1 MMKKFLLSLTT
12 AIAFNC
18 LCFVGQAS
26 AVQYTPNF
34 KGTEITEFVNIVG
47 KNLKKTMVVDPNVR
61 GKINVRSYDLLS
73 EKQYYQFFLNVL
85 EVYGYAAVKMD
96 NNVIKII
103 RNKDAKTAAIPV
115 VGNNSNI
122 LGDEM
127 VTRVVEVK
135 NVTVRELVPLLRQ
148 LSDQAGGG
156 NVVNYDPA
164 NVIMLTGTASTV
176 NRLVKII
183 ERVDRAGDQDVE
195 IIKLTYASAGEMV
208 RIIEA
213 MNKPTSGK
221 SGQPTF
227 LIPKIVADE
236 RSNSVIVSGE
246 IKARERVIRL
256 VKRLDSELKSNG
268 NTRVYYLK
276 YSKAEDLVKVLQGV
290 SDSIASEKKS
300 GKTKGR
306 SSSKKRDVSIE
317 AHESTNALVITAQP
331 DMLRSLEEVI
341 RQLDQRR
348 AQVLVEAIIVEVF
361 ESDGVSLGLQWGNK
375 EIGFTQFNNGTTSIS
390 AVAAGA
396 KAAQETQGEIV
407 PAVFASDTGEKISE
421 EYRKNSVEGDFSLLG
436 AALGSATGLV
446 TGIAKG
452 DWGAI
457 LQAVS
462 TDTNSNILATPSI
475 TTLDNEEAYFIVGQE
490 VPIITG
496 SATGT
501 NNTNPFQTVDRQ
513 EVGIKLRVTPQ
524 VNEGNAVQL
533 VIEQEV
539 SSVSGTTG
547 VDISINKREIKT
559 TVMTDSGDTV
569 ILGGLIDED
578 VQESVQ
584 KVPILGDIPIIGHL
598 FKSTKSTTRKRNL
611 MVFLRATIVRD
622 SALMTEISESKYNFI
637 RADQI
642 RRQEEGLSLMSD
654 ENMPILPEWQDSL
667 TLPPSF
673 KEYQEKLDDKNVELS
688 KPPEKNVEL
697 PRTVENDI
705 EISKSVE
712 NDIEISK
719 SVENDT
725 EISKSVEN
733 DIEIPKPPTD
743 LEEKQ

>member
-1 MMKKFLLSLTT
+1 MMKKFLLILTT
-12 AIAFNC
+12 AIAINC

-26 AVQYTPNF
+26 AGRYSPSF
-34 KGTEITEFVNIVG
+34 KGTEISEFVTIVG
-47 KNLKKTMVVDPNVR
+47 KHLKKTMIIDPNVR
-61 GKINVRSYDLLS
+61 GKINVRSYDMLT
-73 EKQYYQFFLNVL
+73 EEQYYQFFLNVL

-96 NNVIKII
+96 NNIVKII

-115 VGNNSNI
+115 IGDNSNI
-122 LGDEM
+122 IGDEM

-195 IIKLTYASAGEMV
+195 IIKLKYASAGEMV

-221 SGQPTF
+221 AGQPTF
-227 LIPKIVADE
+227 LIPKIVADD

-246 IKARERVIRL
+246 VKARERVTRL
-256 VKRLDSELKSNG
+256 VKRLDSELESNG
-268 NTRVYYLK
+268 NTYVHYLK

-290 SDSIASEKKS
+290 SDSISSETKPATSKS
-300 GKTKGR
+300 R
-306 SSSKKRDVSIE
+306 SSKKRNVSIE

-331 DMLRSLEEVI
+331 DMLRSLKEVI
-341 RQLDQRR
+341 RQLDKRR
-348 AQVLVEAIIVEVF
+348 AQVLVEAIIVEVY
-361 ESDGVSLGLQWGNK
+361 ETDGVSLGVQWYNEAG
-375 EIGFTQFNNGTTSIS
+375 GFTQFTNGPASIS
-390 AVAAGA
+390 SIAAGA
-396 KAAQETQGEIV
+396 KAAESTPGNTVTTI
-407 PAVFASDTGEKISE
+407 ASNGNPVTTTNPSTD
-421 EYRKNSVEGDFSLLG
+421 GDYSII
-436 AALGSATGLV
+436 AQALGNVSGMMF
-446 TGIAKG
+446 GIAKN

-457 LQAVS
+457 VQAVS
-462 TDTNSNILATPSI
+462 ADTNSNILATPSI

-496 SATGT
+496 SATGD
-501 NNTNPFQTVDRQ
+501 NNSNPFQTVDRQ

-533 VIEQEV
+533 TIEQET
-539 SSVSGTTG
+539 SSVSGNTG

-569 ILGGLIDED
+569 VLGGLIDED

-598 FKSTKSTTRKRNL
+598 FKSTSNSTRKRNL
-611 MVFLRATIVRD
+611 MVFIRATIVRD
-622 SALMTEISESKYNFI
+622 SAFMTEISESKYNYI

-642 RRQEEGLSLMSD
+642 RKHEEGLSLMSN
-654 ENMPILPEWQDSL
+654 ENMPILPQWQDNL

-673 KEYQEKLDDKNVELS
+673 DEYQKKLD
-688 KPPEKNVEL
+688 EKNIEL
-697 PRTVENDI
+697 
-705 EISKSVE
+705 
-712 NDIEISK
+712 
-719 SVENDT
+719 
-725 EISKSVEN
+725 
-733 DIEIPKPPTD
+733 PKPPTATEGVVA
-743 LEEKQ
+743 EEKQ

>member
-1 MMKKFLLSLTT
+1 MMKQFLLILTI
-12 AIAFNC
+12 AIAINC

-26 AVQYTPNF
+26 AAQYSPNF

-47 KNLKKTMVVDPNVR
+47 KNLKKTMIVDPNVR

-85 EVYGYAAVKMD
+85 EVYGYAAVEMD
-96 NNVIKII
+96 NNIVKII

-115 VGNNSNI
+115 IGNKSNI
-122 LGDEM
+122 IGDEM

-195 IIKLTYASAGEMV
+195 IIKLKYASAGEMV

-213 MNKPTSGK
+213 MNKPTGGK
-221 SGQPTF
+221 AGQPTF
-227 LIPKIVADE
+227 LIPKIVADD

-246 IKARERVIRL
+246 VKARERVARL
-256 VKRLDSELKSNG
+256 VKRLDSELESNG

-290 SDSIASEKKS
+290 SDSIASEA
-300 GKTKGR
+300 KTAKAKTR
-306 SSSKKRDVSIE
+306 SSNKREVSIE

-331 DMLRSLEEVI
+331 DMLRSLEAVI
-341 RQLDQRR
+341 RQLDVRR

-361 ESDGVSLGLQWGNK
+361 ESDGVSLGVQWYNEAG
-375 EIGFTQFNNGTTSIS
+375 GFTQFTNGPASIS
-390 AVAAGA
+390 SVAAGVQ
-396 KAAQETQGEIV
+396 AAEGE
-407 PAVFASDTGEKISE
+407 
-421 EYRKNSVEGDFSLLG
+421 EGNTVTTIDSNGNPVTTTNPSTDGDYSILAQVLG
-436 AALGSATGLV
+436 NVSGMMF
-446 TGIAKG
+446 GIAKN

-457 LQAVS
+457 VNAVS
-462 TDTNSNILATPSI
+462 SDTNSNILATPSI

-496 SATGT
+496 SQTGS
-501 NNTNPFQTVDRQ
+501 NNSNPFQTVDRQ

-533 VIEQEV
+533 IIEQEV

-559 TVMTDSGDTV
+559 TVMAESGDTV
-569 ILGGLIDED
+569 VLGGLIDED

-584 KVPILGDIPIIGHL
+584 KVPILGDIPILGHL
-598 FKSTKSTTRKRNL
+598 FKSTSNSTRKRNL
-611 MVFLRATIVRD
+611 MVFLRSTIVRD
-622 SALMTEISESKYNFI
+622 SALMTEISESKYNYI

-642 RRQEEGLSLMSD
+642 RKHEEGLSLMSN
-654 ENMPILPEWQDSL
+654 ENMPILPQWQDKL

-673 KEYQEKLDDKNVELS
+673 DEYQQKLEDKGTEL
-688 KPPEKNVEL
+688 
-697 PRTVENDI
+697 
-705 EISKSVE
+705 
-712 NDIEISK
+712 
-719 SVENDT
+719 
-725 EISKSVEN
+725 
-733 DIEIPKPPTD
+733 PKPPTATED
-743 LEEKQ
+743 VAAEEKQ

>member
-1 MMKKFLLSLTT
+1 MMKQFLLILTT
-12 AIAFNC
+12 AIAINC

-26 AVQYTPNF
+26 AAQYSPNF

-47 KNLKKTMVVDPNVR
+47 KNLKKTMIVDPNVR

-85 EVYGYAAVKMD
+85 EVYGYAAVEMD
-96 NNVIKII
+96 NNIVKII
-103 RNKDAKTAAIPV
+103 RNKDAKTASIPV
-115 VGNNSNI
+115 VGDKSNVI
-122 LGDEM
+122 GDEM

-195 IIKLTYASAGEMV
+195 IIKLQFASAGEMV

-221 SGQPTF
+221 AGQPTF
-227 LIPKIVADE
+227 LIPKIVADD

-246 IKARERVIRL
+246 VKARERVARL
-256 VKRLDSELKSNG
+256 VKRLDSELESNG

-276 YSKAEDLVKVLQGV
+276 YSKAEDLVKVLKGV
-290 SDSIASEKKS
+290 SDSIASEAKAA
-300 GKTKGR
+300 KTKTR
-306 SSSKKRDVSIE
+306 TTKKRDVSIE
-317 AHESTNALVITAQP
+317 AHESTNALIITAQP
-331 DMLRSLEEVI
+331 DMLRSLEAVI
-341 RQLDQRR
+341 RQLDVRR

-361 ESDGVSLGLQWGNK
+361 ESDGVSLGVQWYNEAG
-375 EIGFTQFNNGTTSIS
+375 GFTQFTNGPASIS
-390 AVAAGA
+390 SVAAGVQ
-396 KAAQETQGEIV
+396 AAEGE
-407 PAVFASDTGEKISE
+407 
-421 EYRKNSVEGDFSLLG
+421 EGNTVTTIDSNGNPVTTTNPSTDGDYSILAQVLG
-436 AALGSATGLV
+436 NVSGMMF
-446 TGIAKG
+446 GIAKN

-457 LQAVS
+457 VNAVS
-462 TDTNSNILATPSI
+462 SDTNSNILATPSI

-496 SATGT
+496 SQTGS
-501 NNTNPFQTVDRQ
+501 NNSNPFQTVDRQ

-533 VIEQEV
+533 IIEQEV

-559 TVMTDSGDTV
+559 TVMAESGDTV
-569 ILGGLIDED
+569 VLGGLIDED

-584 KVPILGDIPIIGHL
+584 KVPILGDIPILGHL
-598 FKSTKSTTRKRNL
+598 FKSTSNSTRKRNL
-611 MVFLRATIVRD
+611 MVFLRSTIVRD
-622 SALMTEISESKYNFI
+622 SALMTEISESKYNYI

-642 RRQEEGLSLMSD
+642 RKHEEGLSLMSN
-654 ENMPILPEWQDSL
+654 ENMPILPQWQDNL

-673 KEYQEKLDDKNVELS
+673 DEYQQKLEDKGSQL
-688 KPPEKNVEL
+688 
-697 PRTVENDI
+697 
-705 EISKSVE
+705 
-712 NDIEISK
+712 
-719 SVENDT
+719 
-725 EISKSVEN
+725 
-733 DIEIPKPPTD
+733 PKPPISTEGVAA
-743 LEEKQ
+743 EEKQ

>member
-1 MMKKFLLSLTT
+1 LSIKILYNAKKAEISIMMKKFLLVLTT

-18 LCFVGQAS
+18 LCFVSQAS
-26 AVQYTPNF
+26 AGQYSPSF
-34 KGTEITEFVNIVG
+34 KGTEIVEFVTIVG
-47 KNLKKTMVVDPNVR
+47 KHLKKTMIIDPNVR
-61 GKINVRSYDLLS
+61 GKVNVRSYDMLT
-73 EKQYYQFFLNVL
+73 EEQYYQFFLNVL

-96 NNVIKII
+96 NNIVKII

-115 VGNNSNI
+115 IGGKSNI
-122 LGDEM
+122 MGDEM

-195 IIKLTYASAGEMV
+195 IIKLKYASAGEMV

-213 MNKPTSGK
+213 MNKPTGGK
-221 SGQPTF
+221 AGQPTF
-227 LIPKIVADE
+227 LIPKIVADD

-246 IKARERVIRL
+246 VKARERVARL
-256 VKRLDSELKSNG
+256 VKRLDSELESNG

-276 YSKAEDLVKVLQGV
+276 YSKSEDLVKVLKGV
-290 SDSIASEKKS
+290 SESIAAETKS
-300 GKTKGR
+300 KSTKAR
-306 SSSKKRDVSIE
+306 STSKGRDVSIE
-317 AHESTNALVITAQP
+317 SHESTNALVITAQP
-331 DMLRSLEEVI
+331 DMLRSLEAVI
-341 RQLDQRR
+341 RQLDVRR
-348 AQVLVEAIIVEVF
+348 AQVLVEAIIVEVY
-361 ESDGVSLGLQWGNK
+361 ETDGVSLGVQWYNEAG
-375 EIGFTQFNNGTTSIS
+375 GFTQFTNGPASISSIAAGVEAAEGEKGTTIIKENGDTIVNPDTNGDYSIL
-390 AVAAGA
+390 
-396 KAAQETQGEIV
+396 AQ
-407 PAVFASDTGEKISE
+407 
-421 EYRKNSVEGDFSLLG
+421 
-436 AALGSATGLV
+436 ALGNVSGMMF
-446 TGIAKG
+446 GIAKN

-457 LQAVS
+457 VQAVS
-462 TDTNSNILATPSI
+462 ADTNSNVLATPSI

-496 SATGT
+496 SATGS
-501 NNTNPFQTVDRQ
+501 NNSNPFQTVDRQ

-533 VIEQEV
+533 TIEQET
-539 SSVSGTTG
+539 SSVSGNTG

-559 TVMTDSGDTV
+559 TVMADSGDTV
-569 ILGGLIDED
+569 VLGGLIDED

-598 FKSTKSTTRKRNL
+598 FKSTSNSTRKRNL

-642 RRQEEGLSLMSD
+642 RKHEEGLSLMSND
-654 ENMPILPEWQDSL
+654 NMPILPQWQDKL

-673 KEYQEKLDDKNVELS
+673 DEYQKKLQAKDID
-688 KPPEKNVEL
+688 L
-697 PRTVENDI
+697 PI
-705 EISKSVE
+705 
-712 NDIEISK
+712 
-719 SVENDT
+719 
-725 EISKSVEN
+725 
-733 DIEIPKPPTD
+733 PPTATED
-743 LEEKQ
+743 KH